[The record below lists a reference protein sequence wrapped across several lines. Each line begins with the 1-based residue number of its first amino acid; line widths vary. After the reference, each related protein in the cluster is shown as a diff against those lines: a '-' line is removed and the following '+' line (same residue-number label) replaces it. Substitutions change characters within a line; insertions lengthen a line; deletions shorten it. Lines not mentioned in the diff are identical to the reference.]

1 MSVSLFDR
9 RARRRKAS
17 RRDLLPIAKSFTVSS
32 LANGHMLVVPK
43 YQRGAGGVLSRLAL
57 AIRLGRLLNGL

>member
-1 MSVSLFDR
+1 MSATNSHR
-9 RARRRKAS
+9 RARSRKVR

-57 AIRLGRLLNGL
+57 AVRMGRFLNGR